1 MDQVQIEM
9 ALDKNYLVP
18 DEIQKAYLMVKLTAP
33 ELVGTKRPK
42 QNLSFV
48 IDRSGSMHGDKL
60 DHTKK
65 AVAFAVGHLGN
76 EDLCSVIA
84 FDDEISVVVPQH
96 KLEAKD
102 VLKRQIQAIC
112 SGGTTNLS
120 GGMLTGFKEV
130 KKTFLETQINRILL
144 LTDGMAN
151 VGITNHQALVK
162 KAEEIAQSGVQV
174 STFGLGE
181 EFEEDLL
188 QQMAEAGKGNFYY
201 IETPDQIPGI
211 FEQELTGL
219 LSIVAQNLVLTI
231 KPSEE
236 VRVTGILG
244 YPATD
249 ETHHQVMMP
258 DLYSGEIKV
267 LLLEL
272 SIASLS
278 KGYHSLFSVE
288 VEYTD
293 VRESLEI
300 VRLTAAFGATC
311 DSEGTMT
318 LENKEVMKQVQL
330 YKAADAKEEAIKR
343 ADRGDY
349 EGSRQVLEASINALN
364 PLAYET
370 NDQELQAEIMEL
382 NSSLQFMSEDGYDKS
397 LRKKMSSQAYQQRR
411 GRKQ

>member
-1 MDQVQIEM
+1 
-9 ALDKNYLVP
+9 
-18 DEIQKAYLMVKLTAP
+18 
-33 ELVGTKRPK
+33 
-42 QNLSFV
+42 
-48 IDRSGSMHGDKL
+48 
-60 DHTKK
+60 
-65 AVAFAVGHLGN
+65 
-76 EDLCSVIA
+76 
-84 FDDEISVVVPQH
+84 
-96 KLEAKD
+96 
-102 VLKRQIQAIC
+102 
-112 SGGTTNLS
+112 
-120 GGMLTGFKEV
+120 MLTGFKEV

>member
-1 MDQVQIEM
+1 MDQVKIEM

-18 DEIQKAYLMVKLTAP
+18 DELQKAYLMVKLTAP

-60 DHTKK
+60 NHTKK
-65 AVAFAVGHLGN
+65 AVAFAIGHLGN
-76 EDLCSVIA
+76 EDFCSVIA
-84 FDDEISVVVPQH
+84 FDDEISVVAPQQQ
-96 KLEAKD
+96 LQAKD

-130 KKTFLETQINRILL
+130 KKMFSETQINRILL

-151 VGITNHQALVK
+151 VGITDPQALVR
-162 KAEEIAQSGVQV
+162 KAEQIAQSGVQV

-181 EFEEDLL
+181 GFEEDLL

-201 IETPDQIPGI
+201 IETSDQIPGI

-219 LSIVAQNLVLTI
+219 LSIVAQNLALTI
-231 KPSEE
+231 KPSEG
-236 VRVTGILG
+236 VSVTGIFG
-244 YPATD
+244 YPSTD
-249 ETHHQVMMP
+249 ERHHQVMMP
-258 DLYSGEIKV
+258 DLYSGETKT

-272 SIASLS
+272 SIAPLT
-278 KGYHSLFSVE
+278 KGYHPLFSME
-288 VEYTD
+288 VDYTD

-300 VRLTAAFGATC
+300 VRLTASFGATC
-311 DSEGTMT
+311 DCEGSMT
-318 LENKEVMKQVQL
+318 LENKEVTKQVQL
-330 YKAADAKEEAIKR
+330 YKAADAKEEAIYR

-349 EGSRQVLEASINALN
+349 EGSRQVLKESINALY
-364 PLAYET
+364 PLASET

-397 LRKKMSSQAYQQRR
+397 LKYYR
-411 GRKQ
+411 